1 MTSTATDR
9 TVLPRQWPL
18 RINGLLFD
26 LDGTL
31 VDTVPDLTTAT
42 NQMLCAL
49 DRAPVTADQIR
60 AWVGDGAR
68 RLVARALAVDRIM
81 SSETTEVDAA
91 YRLFGDYY
99 ARSVCVDS
107 VLYPGVTGVLR
118 SFQQNGLAMAC
129 VTNKPRAFTTP
140 LLEQLGLSRFFGVVV
155 CGDDLPV
162 RKPAPEPLLDAA
174 RRLAVPATNCALVGD
189 SVNDIRAAR
198 AAGMPVFWAGYG
210 YGESQVPAQLDPDAV
225 LDSIAELNGLVT
237 IGG

>member
-1 MTSTATDR
+1 MTSVATDR
-9 TVLPRQWPL
+9 TELPRQWPL

-31 VDTVPDLTTAT
+31 IDTAPDLTRAT

-68 RLVARALAVDRIM
+68 RLVARALAGDRIG
-81 SSETTEVDAA
+81 STEATDVDEA
-91 YRLFGDYY
+91 YRLFEDYY

-140 LLEQLGLSRFFGVVV
+140 LLEHLELSPCFGAVV

-174 RRLAVPATNCALVGD
+174 RRLDVPATDCALVGD
-189 SVNDIRAAR
+189 SINDICAAR

-210 YGESQVPAQLDPDAV
+210 YGESQVPAQLNPDAV